1 MHSSSRL
8 RPAAA
13 SGRTQNMGRQR
24 PEDRSGALPALG
36 RKGRRG
42 RRNGLIW
49 QVCSD
54 GWGGQDPEKGGGR
67 YPLEPST
74 PNPILHLL
82 CSSQALVAAALSGA
96 GRRLP
101 GLGAGTTETL
111 GVFLWGVAQAS

>member
-54 GWGGQDPEKGGGR
+54 GWGGQDPEKGGG
-67 YPLEPST
+67 
-74 PNPILHLL
+74 
-82 CSSQALVAAALSGA
+82 ALSPGA
-96 GRRLP
+96 INPKPDPAPAVFEPGFGGCRPVGCGPTFARPRRRDHRDGFWEL
-101 GLGAGTTETL
+101 
-111 GVFLWGVAQAS
+111 